1 LAYPPSTL
9 PVNRTNASAV
19 TDNHPGDHNNVN
31 QAVNDIVA
39 TLGPNPQ
46 GAQATVQARFGIMPA
61 LIAWRYGRT
70 SSLTLNANGG
80 AMSIP
85 NFVTATMVAGHIYM
99 LQQTARAIGSQGAY
113 GILQRD
119 SVNYTDPNT
128 GGGVDW
134 YAGASAQSYGMINV
148 CFLLMGSAAGNVG
161 SHSWRIGWTSETA
174 STNSYFDNAGNF
186 MAMWDLGLD
195 PGSQ

>member
-1 LAYPPSTL
+1 
-9 PVNRTNASAV
+9 
-19 TDNHPGDHNNVN
+19 
-31 QAVNDIVA
+31 
-39 TLGPNPQ
+39 
-46 GAQATVQARFGIMPA
+46 
-61 LIAWRYGRT
+61 
-70 SSLTLNANGG
+70 
-80 AMSIP
+80 
-85 NFVTATMVAGHIYM
+85 MVAGHIYM